1 MAHVFTKRN
10 HYNPCFWTS
19 LWNTEYFEAW
29 ARTGKPEAEPREQLV
44 FALSLRSERIYR
56 TKVSNLFYEKNLGVA
71 KITPESMK
79 TFCQRWHPQE
89 YERLCAFLAENPE
102 TIYLDF
108 EQILAAIERLD
119 TYSWLLKAAKV
130 GGIESAE
137 HNGFCFAPS
146 LSMQCVVMSSWQACS
161 RAPAL

>member
-56 TKVSNLFYEKNLGVA
+56 TKVSNLFYEKKLGVA

-79 TFCQRWHPQE
+79 TFYSTFPWMGRCVR
-89 YERLCAFLAENPE
+89 
-102 TIYLDF
+102 
-108 EQILAAIERLD
+108 
-119 TYSWLLKAAKV
+119 SWLIPTATATSISL
-130 GGIESAE
+130 IE
-137 HNGFCFAPS
+137 
-146 LSMQCVVMSSWQACS
+146 
-161 RAPAL
+161 